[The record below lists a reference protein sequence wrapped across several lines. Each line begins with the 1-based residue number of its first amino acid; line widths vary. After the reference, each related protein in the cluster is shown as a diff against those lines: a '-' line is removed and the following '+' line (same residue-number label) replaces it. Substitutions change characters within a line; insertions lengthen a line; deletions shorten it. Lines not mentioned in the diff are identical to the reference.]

1 MQYLDVKSSFQSPG
15 NGSEVAQGH
24 KQPKLSLSHST
35 ARAATV
41 GPYVLVF
48 PPCGICTFSPK
59 TYYSRVRR
67 GKLSGNPA
75 VVSGH
80 MASDGWD
87 PAPGT
92 PLTAGTWRGH
102 PVWEHSLVPQPD
114 DLGLGVAL
122 SPGAQHPSDGW
133 DPAPSTPLMA
143 GTRRLAPL

>member
-1 MQYLDVKSSFQSPG
+1 MQIASESWRCRWLPQEVDSVIAIFAACFICVEIVLNSSLGFVPVKSSFQSPG

-41 GPYVLVF
+41 GPYVLVV

-80 MASDGWD
+80 MASEGGDYLW
-87 PAPGT
+87 AQ
-92 PLTAGTWRGH
+92 AC
-102 PVWEHSLVPQPD
+102 
-114 DLGLGVAL
+114 
-122 SPGAQHPSDGW
+122 QHPSDDIGLGI
-133 DPAPSTPLMA
+133 PVLPL
-143 GTRRLAPL
+143 